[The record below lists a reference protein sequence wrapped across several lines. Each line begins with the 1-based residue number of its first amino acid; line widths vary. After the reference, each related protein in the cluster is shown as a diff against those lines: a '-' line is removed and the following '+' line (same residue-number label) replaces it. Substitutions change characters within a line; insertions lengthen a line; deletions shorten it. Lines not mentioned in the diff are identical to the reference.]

1 MTGMVTISERG
12 IEIGDPQDE
21 AVKQA
26 HDTPAIEKH
35 LRKHDN
41 ITSKA
46 YIKL

>member
-1 MTGMVTISERG
+1 MMGMVTISERG

-26 HDTPAIEKH
+26 HDTPAIEQH

-41 ITSKA
+41 ITLKA